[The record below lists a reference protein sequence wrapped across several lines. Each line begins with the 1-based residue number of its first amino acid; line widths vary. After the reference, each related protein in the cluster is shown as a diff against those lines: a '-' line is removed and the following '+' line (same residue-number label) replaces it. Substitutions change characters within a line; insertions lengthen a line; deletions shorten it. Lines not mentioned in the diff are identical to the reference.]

1 MNDRNMNDMGDR
13 QGSAAGRKSYLC
25 DDLGG
30 FFEDFTEAFE
40 GRQVAVEE
48 RTPDG
53 QRRVIA
59 DQQPLEALSY
69 QVDNDSF
76 DVRIVLGN
84 NSGESFAHVVPDVRR
99 IDYDAEDN
107 GSAEALHI
115 QSVSGLTDLR
125 FR

>member
-1 MNDRNMNDMGDR
+1 MNDRNMDYR
-13 QGSAAGRKSYLC
+13 SRREGSAGGSKSYLC
-25 DDLGG
+25 DDLSG
-30 FFEDFTEAFE
+30 FFEDFTETFE

-48 RTPDG
+48 RTREG

-69 QVDNDSF
+69 EVDNDSF
-76 DVRIVLGN
+76 AVRIVLGN
-84 NSGESFAHVVPDVRR
+84 NSGETFAHVVPDVRR

-115 QSVSGLTDLR
+115 QSANGLTDLR